1 LQTVLHTHPDNAVIV
16 QMPGGFLELTAYSE
30 SIIRVRYAPTQAF
43 STKESLMIHQAPE
56 VKVALGVGETAETVM
71 LSTSKLSIR
80 INKQTGAFTYLDSA
94 GQILTKEPDRGGKT
108 LIPVDVL
115 KSVFDESVE
124 AQIRKDAD
132 GVRAYIPTA
141 KQVVDRRA
149 FHTKL
154 EFEWMADEA
163 LYGLGSHEEGMMN
176 LRGQHQYLYQQNM
189 KVVVPVLLST
199 RGYGILLDSYSLMTF
214 HDDAFG
220 SYLWTDVN
228 DEMEYYFIY
237 GPEFDHIVQHI
248 RQLTGKA
255 TMLPKWAFG
264 YLQSK
269 ERYVSQNEL
278 IEVVKEY
285 RERGLPL
292 DCIVQDWKSWTS
304 DLWGQKTLDPERF
317 PDPNGMMTEL
327 HNLNARLMISIWPN
341 MNPGGDNWREMRE
354 QGCLLGNQGTYDAFN
369 EKARALYWK
378 QANEGLF
385 SYGIDAWWCD
395 CTEPFQADWNGAFKP
410 EPEER
415 LRINTE
421 EAKRYL
427 DPEYINA
434 YSLLHS
440 QGIYEGQRKTDTDKR
455 VVNLTRSAYI
465 GQQRYGTITWSG
477 DVSATW
483 DTLHR
488 QIADGLNF
496 CATGLPYWT
505 TDVGAFFVKN
515 DPKLWFWNGD
525 FDLGVEDMGYREL
538 YVRWFQFG
546 AFLPM
551 FRTHGTDTPREVWRF
566 GEPGEIFYDAL
577 VKVLRL
583 RYRLIPYL
591 YSLAGMVTHE
601 DYTMMRALP
610 FDFRCDPDTYEI
622 NDQFMLG
629 PALLVNPVTQP
640 MYYAAQTIPLN
651 GVSKSRSVYLPKG
664 ADWYDFWTGKRYA
677 GGQTIIADAPL
688 EMLPLF
694 VRSGS
699 ILPIGPDIQHT
710 GEGKDTPIDLYI
722 YAGQDGQFTLY
733 EDEDDNYN
741 YEQGFFAKI
750 RMNWNEQ
757 SHQLTIDPREGNY
770 HGMPAS
776 RAFRLILVNQT
787 NEQTDATQSLNIVY
801 SGQKTVIDFDN
812 PAKRESEH
820 SNHT

>member
-1 LQTVLHTHPDNAVIV
+1 MQTMRPRNPEHVVTLQIAA
-16 QMPGGFLELTAYSE
+16 GFLELTAYSD
-30 SIIRVRYAPTQAF
+30 SIIRVRYAATPAF
-43 STKESLMIHQAPE
+43 STKESLMLHQAPD
-56 VKVALGVGETAETVM
+56 AAIAMDADETAETLR
-71 LSTSKLSIR
+71 LSTAKLSIQ
-80 INKQTGAFTYLDSA
+80 INKQTGAFTYLDSS
-94 GQILTKEPDRGGKT
+94 GQLLTKEPDRGGKT

-115 KSVFDESVE
+115 KSVFDDSVQ
-124 AQIRKDAD
+124 AQIRRDAD
-132 GVRAYIPTA
+132 GVHAYTPAA
-141 KQVVDRRA
+141 KQVVDRHA

-154 EFEWMADEA
+154 EFEWMPGEA

-189 KVVVPVLLST
+189 KVVVPALLST

-220 SYLWTDVN
+220 SYVWTDVD

-237 GPEFDHIVQHI
+237 GPEFDQIVQQI
-248 RQLTGKA
+248 RQLTGK
-255 TMLPKWAFG
+255 TPMLPRWAFG

-269 ERYVSQNEL
+269 ERYLSQHEL

-292 DCIVQDWKSWTS
+292 DCIVQDWKSWPS
-304 DLWGQKTLDPERF
+304 DLWGQKTLDPARF
-317 PDPNGMMTEL
+317 PDAKGMMTEL
-327 HNLNARLMISIWPN
+327 HRLNARLMISIWPN
-341 MNPGGDNWREMRE
+341 MNPGGDNWREMRD
-354 QGCLLGNQGTYDAFN
+354 QGYLLGNQGTYDAFN

-395 CTEPFQADWNGAFKP
+395 CTEPFQADWRGAFKP

-440 QGIYEGQRKTDTDKR
+440 QGIYEGQRKTGTDKR
-455 VVNLTRSAYI
+455 VVNLTRSAYM
-465 GQQRYGTITWSG
+465 GQQRYGAITWSG

-525 FDLGVEDMGYREL
+525 YDLGVEDMGYREL
-538 YVRWFQFG
+538 YVRWFQYG

-566 GEPGEIFYDAL
+566 GESGEIFYEAL
-577 VKVLRL
+577 VKALRL
-583 RYRLIPYL
+583 RYRLIPYI

-601 DYTMMRALP
+601 DYTMLRALP
-610 FDFRCDPDTYEI
+610 FDFRCDPDTYDI
-622 NDQFMLG
+622 DDQYMFG

-640 MYYAAQTIPLN
+640 MYYAAKSTPLHD
-651 GVSKSRSVYLPKG
+651 VSKSRSVYLPKG
-664 ADWYDFWTGKRYA
+664 VDWYDFWTGKRYA
-677 GGQTIIADAPL
+677 GGQTIAADAPL
-688 EMLPLF
+688 DTMPLY
-694 VRSGS
+694 VRAGS

-710 GEGKDTPIDLYI
+710 SEGSDHPVELYI
-722 YAGQDGQFTLY
+722 YPGRDGHFTLY
-733 EDEDDNYN
+733 EDEGDNYN
-741 YEQGFFAKI
+741 YERGSFARFSI
-750 RMNWNEQ
+750 EWDDQ
-757 SHQLTIDPREGNY
+757 AQQLTISREGSY
-770 HGMPAS
+770 PGMPVS
-776 RAFRLILVNQT
+776 RTFRLIKVTEGITPLQPS
-787 NEQTDATQSLNIVY
+787 QSAELLY
-801 SGQKTVIDFDN
+801 SGQKTVVDLSDKAN
-812 PAKRESEH
+812 R
-820 SNHT
+820 